1 MTDYNQL
8 TLWNLLEEGTE
19 SPTTVRLNEVWQALE
34 DSLTDLSVE
43 QQLVIGAEAINK
55 VASILA
61 SRAELLLQD
70 WRDQDNPE
78 GPMVGTELFA
88 GLVRMS
94 MQLDL
99 EDLREP
105 SVPQSFQPHGPHQKP
120 SRSESENSIAA
131 IVDKSK
137 VLAMAD
143 DLMVEEQLKTLAGEE
158 HIEKWQQAILQ
169 YLLSINKSVRLPILQ
184 QALGIP
190 MVEVWM
196 GLLLGGFEI
205 EQLGEFYENQ
215 NVWVTG
221 QPSTKITN

>member
-1 MTDYNQL
+1 MSDYHQL
-8 TLWNLLEEGTE
+8 TLWNLLEEATE
-19 SPTTVRLNEVWQALE
+19 SPTTIRLDEVWQALE
-34 DSLTDLSVE
+34 ESLANLSAE
-43 QQLVIGAEAINK
+43 QQLAIGAEAISK

-78 GPMVGTELFA
+78 GPIVGTELFA
-88 GLVRMS
+88 GLVRMN

-105 SVPQSFQPHGPHQKP
+105 GVPQTFQPHGPHQKP
-120 SRSESENSIAA
+120 TRSASENSIAA
-131 IVDKSK
+131 VVDKSK
-137 VLAMAD
+137 VLEMAD
-143 DLMVEEQLKTLAGEE
+143 DLMVGEQLKTLAGEE

-169 YLLSINKSVRLPILQ
+169 YLTNLNQSVRLTVLQ
-184 QALGIP
+184 RALGMP

-205 EQLGEFYENQ
+205 EQRGEFYETYD
-215 NVWVTG
+215 VWVTHH
-221 QPSTKITN
+221 PFVAKL